1 MIANVNMADYLIPKE
16 IYDELFSDYLEL
28 VQKEE
33 QLQQENARFKDKIKD
48 LEEWLEAMASM
59 YALLLAID
67 SCLMELYE
75 ENQALLSNQE
85 SILETNG
92 VLLRRLL
99 KLSGITDVEGV
110 INGKSNS

>member
-1 MIANVNMADYLIPKE
+1 MEEKVKVLKE
-16 IYDELFSDYLEL
+16 QIYARLRGEASKVR
-28 VQKEE
+28 VQ
-33 QLQQENARFKDKIKD
+33 LDGRSSGNIH
-48 LEEWLEAMASM
+48 
-59 YALLLAID
+59 ALLLALA

-99 KLSGITDVEGV
+99 KLSGITDVEDI

>member
-1 MIANVNMADYLIPKE
+1 MEEKVRALKEQIYARLRGEAPK
-16 IYDELFSDYLEL
+16 IQ
-28 VQKEE
+28 VQ
-33 QLQQENARFKDKIKD
+33 LGGRRSGN
-48 LEEWLEAMASM
+48 M
-59 YALLLAID
+59 YALLLALD

-75 ENQALLSNQE
+75 KNQALLSNQE
-85 SILETNG
+85 SILKTNG

>member
-1 MIANVNMADYLIPKE
+1 MKEKVRTLKEQVYARLRGEAPRVQVQLGGRSSAN
-16 IYDELFSDYLEL
+16 
-28 VQKEE
+28 
-33 QLQQENARFKDKIKD
+33 
-48 LEEWLEAMASM
+48 M
-59 YALLLAID
+59 YALLLAMD

-99 KLSGITDVEGV
+99 KLSGITDVEDI

>member
-1 MIANVNMADYLIPKE
+1 MEEKVRALKEQIYARLRGEAPKVRVQLGGRSSDNMH
-16 IYDELFSDYLEL
+16 
-28 VQKEE
+28 
-33 QLQQENARFKDKIKD
+33 
-48 LEEWLEAMASM
+48 
-59 YALLLAID
+59 ALLLAMD

-99 KLSGITDVEGV
+99 KLSGIADVEDV

>member
-1 MIANVNMADYLIPKE
+1 MEEKVRVLKEQIYARLRGETPK
-16 IYDELFSDYLEL
+16 IQ
-28 VQKEE
+28 VQ
-33 QLQQENARFKDKIKD
+33 LGGRSSGN
-48 LEEWLEAMASM
+48 M
-59 YALLLAID
+59 YALLLALD

-99 KLSGITDVEGV
+99 ELSGITDVEDI

>member
-1 MIANVNMADYLIPKE
+1 MEEKVRALKEQIYARLRGEAPKIRVQRGGRSSDNMH
-16 IYDELFSDYLEL
+16 
-28 VQKEE
+28 
-33 QLQQENARFKDKIKD
+33 
-48 LEEWLEAMASM
+48 
-59 YALLLAID
+59 ALLLAMD

-99 KLSGITDVEGV
+99 KLSGITDVEDV
-110 INGKSNS
+110 INGKNNS

>member
-1 MIANVNMADYLIPKE
+1 MEEKVRALKE
-16 IYDELFSDYLEL
+16 QIYARLRGETPR
-28 VQKEE
+28 VQV
-33 QLQQENARFKDKIKD
+33 QLGGRN
-48 LEEWLEAMASM
+48 SGNM

>member
-1 MIANVNMADYLIPKE
+1 MLKEQIYARLRGETPK
-16 IYDELFSDYLEL
+16 IQ
-28 VQKEE
+28 VQ
-33 QLQQENARFKDKIKD
+33 LGSRSSGN
-48 LEEWLEAMASM
+48 M
-59 YALLLAID
+59 YALLLVLD

-99 KLSGITDVEGV
+99 KLNEITDVEDI
-110 INGKSNS
+110 INGKSNSRLS

>member
-1 MIANVNMADYLIPKE
+1 
-16 IYDELFSDYLEL
+16 
-28 VQKEE
+28 
-33 QLQQENARFKDKIKD
+33 
-48 LEEWLEAMASM
+48 M
-59 YALLLAID
+59 YALLLAMD

-92 VLLRRLL
+92 ILLKRLL
-99 KLSGITDVEGV
+99 KLSGITDVEDI

>member
-1 MIANVNMADYLIPKE
+1 MEEKVRTLKEQIHARLRGEAPRVQVQLGGRSSAN
-16 IYDELFSDYLEL
+16 
-28 VQKEE
+28 
-33 QLQQENARFKDKIKD
+33 
-48 LEEWLEAMASM
+48 M
-59 YALLLAID
+59 YALLLAMD

-92 VLLRRLL
+92 VLLKRLL
-99 KLSGITDVEGV
+99 KLSGITDVEDI